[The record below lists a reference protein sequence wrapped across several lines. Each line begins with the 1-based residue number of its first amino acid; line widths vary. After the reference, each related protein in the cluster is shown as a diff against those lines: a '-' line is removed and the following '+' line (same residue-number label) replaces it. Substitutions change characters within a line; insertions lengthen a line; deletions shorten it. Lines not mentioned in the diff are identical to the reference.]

1 MHDSS
6 AQPTAFWA
14 CVVQDVTSRVE
25 PVLAQNDQIQDGQ
38 AQDQARDAVIA
49 YLRDLQ
55 AVALRR
61 GSSREA
67 LQVIASGRR
76 LLGDHAAP
84 PPAEIARALRTALT

>member
-14 CVVQDVTSRVE
+14 SVVQDVTSRVE

-76 LLGDHAAP
+76 LLGDHAVP
-84 PPAEIARALRTALT
+84 PPGEIARALRTALT